1 MGYKAQISEKIVAAI
16 ESVTIANGYSQDIKL
31 VQFDKIRLNI
41 TDYQDFE
48 LPAVQIIDMSK
59 LFNHEMSRSKS
70 SWFLAIELCMR
81 TTEQIGVV
89 DQKALWDLEEDIMRS
104 IMKTPKL
111 GLNFVLHCKMVDSIT
126 DLHLQAPNYVS
137 TLGIEIMYYEPITR
151 DNC

>member
-1 MGYKAQISEKIVAAI
+1 MGFKSDISKKLVAAI
-16 ESVTIANGYSQDIKL
+16 ESVTVLNGYSQDIKL

-89 DQKALWDLEEDIMRS
+89 DQLSLWDLEEDIMRA
-104 IMKTPKL
+104 IMEDPKL
-111 GLNFVLHCKMVDSIT
+111 SLNYVLHCKMVDSIT

-137 TLGIEIMYYEPITR
+137 TLGIEIMYYEPVTR
-151 DNC
+151 QNC